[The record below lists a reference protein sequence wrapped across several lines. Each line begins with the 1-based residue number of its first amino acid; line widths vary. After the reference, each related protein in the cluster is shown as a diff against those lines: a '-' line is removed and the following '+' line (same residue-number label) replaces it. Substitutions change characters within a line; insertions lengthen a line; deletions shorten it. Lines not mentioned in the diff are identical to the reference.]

1 MKEFRLSLPHRP
13 SELATV
19 AETLARK
26 GVNLRSVAG
35 LAESNKATIAL
46 VGDDVNTLRQALQE
60 ARIRFE
66 ELELLTVEMEDQPG
80 QLADLTAKLSN
91 ASINL
96 TSIYVLGREG
106 SKVQLGLTTDQM
118 SKAKKVLGQ

>member
-1 MKEFRLSLPHRP
+1 M
-13 SELATV
+13 
-19 AETLARK
+19 LARK

-35 LAESNKATIAL
+35 LTEGNKATIAL
-46 VGDDVNTLRQALQE
+46 VGDDVNALRQALQE

-66 ELELLTVEMEDQPG
+66 ENELLTVHLEDQPG

-91 ASINL
+91 AGINL

-106 SKVQLGLTTDQM
+106 SKVQLGLTTDQVP
-118 SKAKKVLGQ
+118 KAKKVLGQ